1 MWLVLRLRKKA
12 TNSSLGPVGYKHLGC
27 LGQPTP
33 PAPSLQSLLTLT
45 PEDAHLWQAWLSPED
60 AHLCQVWLST
70 EDAHL
75 CQVWLDKDKAAR
87 SRSEEAACHR
97 VVSVPT
103 CR

>member
-60 AHLCQVWLST
+60 AHLCQVWL
-70 EDAHL
+70 
-75 CQVWLDKDKAAR
+75 DKDKAAR